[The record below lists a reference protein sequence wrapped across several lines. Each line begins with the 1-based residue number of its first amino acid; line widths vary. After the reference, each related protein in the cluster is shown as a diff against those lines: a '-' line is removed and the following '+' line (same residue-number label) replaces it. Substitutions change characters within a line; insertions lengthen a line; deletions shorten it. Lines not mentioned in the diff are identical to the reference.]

1 MPLENVLRHPCN
13 AVLIAAAGLI
23 TMYGAPAAAA
33 PQVVATIALPD
44 PVRWDYVSV
53 DAAAHRLYV
62 AHRERVDVI
71 DTRDDKSLMQL
82 TPTPGVHGA
91 AAAYDLDRVFT
102 SNGADG
108 TVGVFDATT
117 GKLLQTVKAGINPDA
132 IVYEPVTHRVF
143 AFNGGSSDVTVID
156 ARSLKVLAASI
167 PAPGVPEFAVVDGHA
182 RVYFNI
188 EDKSEL
194 GVLDAQTLKI
204 ERHYSLAP
212 CEEPS
217 GLAIDPTGRLYSVC
231 QNGLMVVSDPERGG
245 VIGQAPIG
253 HGPDGVAWLD
263 GKAYSANGRDGT
275 ISVVAVS
282 ADGRFETIATVPTAP
297 GARTIAAEPNEHTL
311 FSPTARFKPRAA
323 SGAAKVGPSRGHCR
337 DVSGVGDE
345 GGSRPPERQ
354 HPAAPMSR
362 AGHWPDRRDG
372 PRRISLGRG
381 GG

>member
-1 MPLENVLRHPCN
+1 MPLSNLSHRRGRVGG
-13 AVLIAAAGLI
+13 AVVALLIA
-23 TMYGAPAAAA
+23 MHGAPAAAA

-62 AHRERVDVI
+62 AHRERIDVI
-71 DTRDDKSLMQL
+71 DTRDNKPVLQL

-91 AAAYDLDRVFT
+91 AAASDLNRVFT

-117 GKLLQTVKAGINPDA
+117 GKLLQTVKAGKNPDA
-132 IVYEPVTHRVF
+132 IVYEPATHRVF
-143 AFNGGSSDVTVID
+143 AFSGESSDVTAID
-156 ARSLKVLAASI
+156 GQSLKVLASI
-167 PAPGVPEFAVVDGHA
+167 PAPGAPEFAVVDGRG

-194 GVLDAQTLKI
+194 AVLDAQTLKI

-217 GLAIDPTGRLYSVC
+217 GLAIDPKGRLYSVC
-231 QNGLMVVSDPERGG
+231 RNGKMVVSDPAQGR
-245 VIGQAPIG
+245 VIGQALIG

-275 ISVVAVS
+275 ISVVTETAE
-282 ADGRFETIATVPTAP
+282 GRFETIATVPTAL
-297 GARTIAAEPNEHTL
+297 GARTIAAEPNEHLL
-311 FSPTARFKPRAA
+311 FSPTADFKPQPA
-323 SGAAKVGPSRGHCR
+323 SSAAKST
-337 DVSGVGDE
+337 
-345 GGSRPPERQ
+345 RPE
-354 HPAAPMSR
+354 AI
-362 AGHWPDRRDG
+362 AGTFRVLVLKDTDTH
-372 PRRISLGRG
+372 
-381 GG
+381 